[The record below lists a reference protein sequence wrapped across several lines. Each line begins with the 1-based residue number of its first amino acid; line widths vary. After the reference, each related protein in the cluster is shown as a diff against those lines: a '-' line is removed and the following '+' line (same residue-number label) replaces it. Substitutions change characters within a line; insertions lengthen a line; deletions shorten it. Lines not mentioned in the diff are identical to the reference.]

1 MSNTDKDKNNHQD
14 DPEALQKISK
24 AQADLANINDRIREL
39 TQIPEYNVTFKIE
52 FDGKSF
58 SIVKINKLP

>member
-1 MSNTDKDKNNHQD
+1 MSNTDNDQNNHRE

-24 AQADLANINDRIREL
+24 AQADLAKINDRIREL
-39 TQIPEYNVTFKIE
+39 TQLPGYNVTFKLD

-58 SIVKINKLP
+58 SIVEIKK